1 MNISISNVTLTQKYK
16 TSREN
21 AWLSTASCHGYI
33 NIQTTHTHTHTHF
46 QSHLMT
52 APQEI
57 CWQLCRKKTI
67 TRQAVNFSFS
77 YNFCNSIMQVIGY
90 NLYVKKLIILISTNL
105 GGKFRQKFFTNFLG
119 CISDQHTKNDFHN
132 KPTNKNAMLFMDAA
146 TLYNSI
152 HLMLL
157 TVKKNIY

>member
-1 MNISISNVTLTQKYK
+1 
-16 TSREN
+16 
-21 AWLSTASCHGYI
+21 
-33 NIQTTHTHTHTHF
+33 
-46 QSHLMT
+46 MT

-157 TVKKNIY
+157 TVKKNILIPTCHRYSSNFTEKFFTICLHLCTQQQKDCMSLSHNDIPCL